1 MTPRRGVVLVL
12 TFVLAALLAVGAW
25 GQVPSS
31 RVLSDDDYISIAISQ
46 PEVFHPTPG
55 GGTNVSAQV
64 VERTDAYVAVEVL
77 SDGQR
82 SRVLIDPRTNKV
94 LQTTKE

>member
-1 MTPRRGVVLVL
+1 MTPRRGIVLL
-12 TFVLAALLAVGAW
+12 LAFVLAALLAVGAW
-25 GQVPSS
+25 GQAPPS

-55 GGTNVSAQV
+55 GGGNVSAHVVSRTNSAIV
-64 VERTDAYVAVEVL
+64 VEVI

-82 SRVLIDPRTNKV
+82 FRVLIDPDTNKV
-94 LQTTKE
+94 TQVTPE